1 MWINKIWSIE
11 CGLEYIHKWNWNLWH
26 HIVSSLE
33 TDPFYLLES
42 RTQHFNR
49 NRNNTITIAQQSTQ
63 THPQRLC
70 LHLEHAGT
78 WPGISWAASTN
89 SSAPILF
96 SSHCYK
102 LIMGWA
108 LTVDIILSSTIRHLS
123 IVSFLCF
130 CDWLWDMIHCTID
143 CINNWQRMYGKIL
156 AVLQSFIVL
165 QTFCIFRHSEK

>member
-1 MWINKIWSIE
+1 MGSNTSINGTEIFDIK
-11 CGLEYIHKWNWNLWH
+11 
-26 HIVSSLE
+26 SSLCQVR
-33 TDPFYLLES
+33 TRTLSYLLES
-42 RTQHFNR
+42 RTQHYNR
-49 NRNNTITIAQQSTQ
+49 SRNNTITIAQQSTQ

-78 WPGISWAASTN
+78 WPGISWAASTS

>member
-1 MWINKIWSIE
+1 MELN
-11 CGLEYIHKWNWNLWH
+11 
-26 HIVSSLE
+26 SL
-33 TDPFYLLES
+33 TFDITLCQDLRRTLSYLLES
-42 RTQHFNR
+42 RAQHYNR
-49 NRNNTITIAQQSTQ
+49 NRNNTITITQQSTQ

-78 WPGISWAASTN
+78 WPGISWAASTS
-89 SSAPILF
+89 SSAPTLF

-108 LTVDIILSSTIRHLS
+108 LTLDI
-123 IVSFLCF
+123 FCF
-130 CDWLWDMIHCTID
+130 CDWLWDMIHCIID

-165 QTFCIFRHSEK
+165 QTFCMFRDVTLVTPWLHLTHQRNSAKHFEVQCFESYF